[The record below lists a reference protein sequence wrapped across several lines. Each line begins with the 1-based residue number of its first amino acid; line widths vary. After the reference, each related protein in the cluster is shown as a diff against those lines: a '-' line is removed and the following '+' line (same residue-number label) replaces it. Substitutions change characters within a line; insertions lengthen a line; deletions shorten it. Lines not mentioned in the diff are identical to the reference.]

1 MQKLRLALELKKLYL
16 LQSLDYEFTDPI
28 FLTQKSSFANSIH
41 SQKEL
46 DFLIEKCELCPQRHS
61 KPSRGICNPHS
72 KIAFLSLEPLLDSNL
87 RFSSN
92 MAMMLHNIITKV
104 FLLSLK
110 EVSILSL
117 LKCDIAIQNK
127 ENSLN
132 LCMGFVHK
140 QLEFCNAKIIVIL
153 GQEAYFAISEDGE
166 DYKRV
171 QGKALKWKD
180 FLLFPTFSL
189 AELIKKPSL
198 KIQAH
203 KEFLNIKGYL

>member
-16 LQSLDYEFTDPI
+16 LQSLDYHFINPN
-28 FLTQKSSFANSIH
+28 FLVPKSNFANSIR

-46 DFLIEKCELCPQRHS
+46 DFLIQKCELCPQRLS
-61 KPSRGICNPHS
+61 TPNLGICNPDS
-72 KIAFLSLEPLLDSNL
+72 KIVFLSMQPLLDSNL

-92 MAMMLHNIITKV
+92 MAVMLYNIITKV

-117 LKCDIAIQNK
+117 LKCDIAIQNRGD
-127 ENSLN
+127 SLN

-171 QGKALKWKD
+171 QGKILKWKD
-180 FLLFPTFSL
+180 YLLFPTFSL
-189 AELIKKPSL
+189 GDLIKKPSL
-198 KIQAH
+198 KTQAH
-203 KEFLNIKGYL
+203 KEFLTLKGYL